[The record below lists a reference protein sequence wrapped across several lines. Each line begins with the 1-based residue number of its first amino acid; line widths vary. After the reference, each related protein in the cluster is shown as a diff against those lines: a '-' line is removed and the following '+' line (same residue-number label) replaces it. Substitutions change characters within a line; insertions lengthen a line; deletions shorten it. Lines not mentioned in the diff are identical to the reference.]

1 MKDLN
6 KTNIAELTKD
16 LRKRLRSVLEVDYS
30 AAKDIVAAWN
40 KEPEKS
46 FLRQWS

>member
-16 LRKRLRSVLEVDYS
+16 LQERLRSVLEVDYS
-30 AAKDIVAAWN
+30 AAKGIVAAWN